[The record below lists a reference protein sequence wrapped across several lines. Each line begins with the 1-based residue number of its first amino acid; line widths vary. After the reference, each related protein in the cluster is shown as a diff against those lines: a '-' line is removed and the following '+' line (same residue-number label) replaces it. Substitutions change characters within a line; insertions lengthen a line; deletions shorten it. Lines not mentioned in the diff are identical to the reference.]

1 MTACLVKKGE
11 TILKSILKT
20 EEQIA
25 NVKRKHTVEKKTKE
39 KSGFHEEKRYYVGLK
54 EAVMNKK
61 EFELFT
67 EKWEPH
73 LSVWII
79 FKWKFDKALAKST
92 LILNLRKSFPYHDT
106 DKGENQVM
114 VKSFNII
121 HQGTISSTKK
131 NKIIRR
137 DLWISYHT

>member
-73 LSVWII
+73 LSV
-79 FKWKFDKALAKST
+79 
-92 LILNLRKSFPYHDT
+92 
-106 DKGENQVM
+106 
-114 VKSFNII
+114 
-121 HQGTISSTKK
+121 
-131 NKIIRR
+131 
-137 DLWISYHT
+137 